1 MVTAVP
7 GLDKNRH
14 KICGTRQPRQG
25 EEVDGLKKEK
35 LCSWSTRW
43 KHGVVLLATAAVASF
58 SNMLTSSSNIQMVVA
73 VAIDLVCKYNL
84 YKRVQERSLFN

>member
-1 MVTAVP
+1 M
-7 GLDKNRH
+7 
-14 KICGTRQPRQG
+14 
-25 EEVDGLKKEK
+25 DGLKKEK

-73 VAIDLVCKYNL
+73 VEIDLVCKYNL
-84 YKRVQERSLFN
+84 YKRVQERSVFN